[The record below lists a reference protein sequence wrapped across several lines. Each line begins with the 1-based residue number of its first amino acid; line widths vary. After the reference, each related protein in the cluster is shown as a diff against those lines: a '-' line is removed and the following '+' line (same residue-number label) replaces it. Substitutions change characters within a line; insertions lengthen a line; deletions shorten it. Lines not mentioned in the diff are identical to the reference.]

1 MSSIANALGER
12 SAFNPITNVDS
23 SRHVGAPVPPSSVF
37 AFGAAP
43 NAYPP
48 PWLSLKPVNN
58 PYPMPIST
66 SFSARPPAPLV
77 NSMPAGIMQLSS
89 QPPAEQRTA
98 PPSIAIARPAA
109 SEGSPP
115 VAPSPPTVIAIPEGP
130 EHPQQAAPSYPS
142 ATGDGAWNAS
152 APKAQER
159 PGLREPESH
168 AQRHPFEPIIEPR
181 KRGSRAKKSEAR
193 AGDAELL
200 RKARQT
206 LALNLLKDDVAG
218 LAKRIETLMQELA
231 VKHSVSRDEVR
242 RLLYK
247 PVAAKKATSK
257 ISLWNA
263 KLHHKAEELRDG
275 KELEGL
281 SGDEKRKYIRDAVK
295 ADNELN
301 ELQEGTSEADA
312 LLEAVA
318 EKRDVDR
325 VGVRAT
331 NKAAAGDFNGTA
343 NRLGEEI
350 QSAYRRHGARSL
362 ILFAKGHPSDSGTPR
377 AILSG
382 DTAVFCKEIL
392 KFPPTTL
399 AFMFEHWSL
408 KRAVEP
414 TRAAAA
420 ADLKKAALELIKSR
434 LMDVTGIIDLP
445 MQYVNF
451 DEMQLEH
458 GIKLVGWPEAVKFTT
473 PADLNA
479 KDLRV
484 LVPLL
489 REGECRFEVMSRAE
503 RQEVEA
509 RVAAKPKKKRAP
521 RSDINGTHRRKGK
534 ENSSEAPAPKRAKT
548 GGSTATKSKGKQ
560 KAAGPKSAEFV
571 ADDSD
576 DDEGAEVQRTGVS
589 SSASRRA
596 CSPSDSESSDE
607 E

>member
-1 MSSIANALGER
+1 MSNIANALGER

-48 PWLSLKPVNN
+48 PWSSLKPVNN

-77 NSMPAGIMQLSS
+77 NSTPAGIMQLPS

-159 PGLREPESH
+159 PGLREPE
-168 AQRHPFEPIIEPR
+168 
-181 KRGSRAKKSEAR
+181 KAR
-193 AGDAELL
+193 AGNAELS

-206 LALNLLKDDVAG
+206 LALNLLKDNVAG

-231 VKHSVSRDEVR
+231 VKYS
-242 RLLYK
+242 

-263 KLHHKAEELRDG
+263 KLHHN
-275 KELEGL
+275 
-281 SGDEKRKYIRDAVK
+281 
-295 ADNELN
+295 NELN
-301 ELQEGTSEADA
+301 KLQEGTSEADA

-318 EKRDVDR
+318 EKRDVDC

-350 QSAYRRHGARSL
+350 RSAYCRHGARSL
-362 ILFAKGHPSDSGTPR
+362 ILFAKGHPSDLGTPQ

-382 DTAVFCKEIL
+382 DMAVFCKEIL
-392 KFPPTTL
+392 KFSPTTL

-458 GIKLVGWPEAVKFTT
+458 GIKLVSWPEAIKFTT

-489 REGECRFEVMSRAE
+489 REGECRFEVMLRAE

-509 RVAAKPKKKRAP
+509 RVAAKPKKKRTP
-521 RSDINGTHRRKGK
+521 RSDINGTHKRKGK
-534 ENSSEAPAPKRAKT
+534 ENGSEAPAPKRAKT

-560 KAAGPKSAEFV
+560 KAAGPKLAEFV

-576 DDEGAEVQRTGVS
+576 NNKGAEVQHTLRVFN
-589 SSASRRA
+589 
-596 CSPSDSESSDE
+596 ESSDE